1 MIKYTI
7 YLLVGFLPFLS
18 FNQERPTQWA
28 EKMEIKPFYNLYRV
42 DEFVFRSEQPSH
54 RGMYVLD
61 SLGYKSILNLR
72 NLKSD
77 RLKARNTRLG
87 LYHKRINTWTISYDE
102 MVIGVK
108 ELILAPKPIL
118 VHCKHGSD
126 RTGCILA
133 AYRIVQNGWT
143 KEEAIKEFREGG
155 YGFHEKWFKN
165 IIRLLEK
172 INEEQL
178 RKDVEKAKLM
188 VP

>member
-1 MIKYTI
+1 
-7 YLLVGFLPFLS
+7 
-18 FNQERPTQWA
+18 
-28 EKMEIKPFYNLYRV
+28 MEIKPFYNLYRV
-42 DEFVFRSEQPSH
+42 DEFVFRSEQPTQ

-77 RLKARNTRLG
+77 RFKARNTRLG

-133 AYRIVQNGWT
+133 AYRIVQHGWT

-188 VP
+188 IP